1 METEIAASVVGL
13 DLPLQEPLDRMLI
26 ALDGSPGKSRL
37 GANAILGVS
46 MAAARLRAQL
56 EGKPLYESLGG
67 PDATLLP
74 VPCFNV
80 LNGGAHADNPLDFQE
95 FMIVPAGRPS
105 FSEALRAGAE
115 VYHALAKI
123 LAFRNL
129 SISVGDEGG
138 FAPRISHPVEALD
151 LLVEA
156 IQAAGYGPGRDVF
169 IALDPAASAFFKGGY
184 YVFAGQSLNAKGMT
198 AMFGAWLKDYPILS
212 IKDGLA
218 EDDFAGWVHLTHEL
232 GDRLQLV
239 GDDIF
244 VSDPQRVREAIA
256 MQSANAVLLKPNQ
269 IGTVTEIT
277 ETAQVAKKGGFRC
290 MMSHRSGE
298 TQDDFIADLVVALG
312 VGQIKSGAPARGERV
327 AKFRSTPAD
336 REGVGLPGPF
346 RRPRCVPAWALT
358 EAPIRWTL
366 IQPAPGFPLEN
377 AHVPPEYPRIQGSIP
392 GAPRGRLQWHPG
404 RGRPDAAR
412 AVRTA
417 QCPGQGPGYPYPDRR
432 HLRPRA
438 GGLPGPRGRA
448 EDPGGENQAEAKL
461 AYVQALGADRVVCLG
476 NGRNDRLMLRA
487 AALGIA
493 VSSPEGTAV
502 AALTAA
508 HLFTVDAHEALAL
521 LEQPTRLIATL
532 RD

>member
-1 METEIAASVVGL
+1 MRIERISAMEILDSRGFPTLEVCLEAGGKQARASVPSGKSTGKNEALERRDGEKARFNGKGVLAAVSAVETEIAASVVGL

-212 IKDGLA
+212 IEDGLA
-218 EDDFAGWVHLTHEL
+218 EDVFAGWVHLTHEL

-327 AKFRSTPAD
+327 AKYNQLLRIEKALGSRARFAGLAAFR
-336 REGVGLPGPF
+336 
-346 RRPRCVPAWALT
+346 
-358 EAPIRWTL
+358 
-366 IQPAPGFPLEN
+366 
-377 AHVPPEYPRIQGSIP
+377 
-392 GAPRGRLQWHPG
+392 PG
-404 RGRPDAAR
+404 R
-412 AVRTA
+412 
-417 QCPGQGPGYPYPDRR
+417 
-432 HLRPRA
+432 
-438 GGLPGPRGRA
+438 
-448 EDPGGENQAEAKL
+448 
-461 AYVQALGADRVVCLG
+461 
-476 NGRNDRLMLRA
+476 
-487 AALGIA
+487 
-493 VSSPEGTAV
+493 
-502 AALTAA
+502 
-508 HLFTVDAHEALAL
+508 
-521 LEQPTRLIATL
+521 
-532 RD
+532 